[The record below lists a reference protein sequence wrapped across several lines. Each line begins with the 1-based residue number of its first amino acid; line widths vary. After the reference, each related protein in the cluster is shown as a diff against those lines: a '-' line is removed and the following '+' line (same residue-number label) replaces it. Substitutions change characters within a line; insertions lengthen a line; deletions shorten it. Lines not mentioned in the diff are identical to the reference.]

1 MPRPSFA
8 MKALRGLT
16 FALAIAVPLA
26 FHPFEAQAQ
35 KPAQSRLSAKDA
47 RKAAEIAA
55 KLQSTSTA
63 DLLSGLDDARH
74 FPQGAATFVPLVTD
88 LLRKGSSPEVT
99 VAAIHALGALGDRS
113 TSSVL
118 LPYTR
123 HRWPELRVAA
133 LEALAQ
139 TGGLEAVFTLR
150 KALGDV
156 DPKVRK
162 AAALGL
168 GKLGAKEAIDEL
180 MTALQ
185 RGVGEA
191 APAIA
196 RIGNAAQIEV
206 LLAKL
211 PALSVPLAVDG
222 SEFVLHRED
231 LSDELKIAWVRRLAE
246 RDSDEVRAHLAAF
259 RKRDLSPE
267 LAHAIDEA
275 LHAEGPR
282 VDEDEE
288 EEP

>member
-1 MPRPSFA
+1 MPRRSPA

-16 FALAIAVPLA
+16 LALALA
-26 FHPFEAQAQ
+26 ALVAPRSSEAQAQ
-35 KPAQSRLSAKDA
+35 KPQKARISAKDA
-47 RKAAEIAA
+47 RKVAEIAA

-88 LLRKGSSPEVT
+88 LLRAGSSPEVT

-113 TSSVL
+113 TSPAL
-118 LPYTR
+118 LPYAR

-133 LEALAQ
+133 LEALAK

-150 KALGDV
+150 KALGDL

-162 AAALGL
+162 AAAMGL
-168 GKLGAKEAIDEL
+168 GRLGAKEAIDEL
-180 MTALQ
+180 MTALE

-196 RIGNAAQIEV
+196 RIGNAAHIDV

-211 PALSVPLAVDG
+211 PALSVPLAVDS
-222 SEFVLHRED
+222 SEFVLLRED
-231 LSDELKIAWVRRLAE
+231 LSDELKVAWVTRLAE

-259 RKRDLSPE
+259 RKRDLSPD
-267 LAHAIDEA
+267 LADAIDAA
-275 LHAEGPR
+275 LRTEHPR
-282 VDEDEE
+282 TEE